1 MSQQNHSDSGQFSKI
16 LSLKFILGSWP
27 LGYKL
32 ILEGNAVNV
41 TPDPCSFNNEPMT
54 CIPSIEEW
62 NKFLES
68 IERLDVLNW
77 KESYID
83 PSISDGT
90 QWLFQIRTE
99 SFEIETG
106 GSNAYPEN
114 FNGLIK
120 SFNMLINNDYF
131 TQGYANTPRYD
142 PKSDT
147 IYI

>member
-1 MSQQNHSDSGQFSKI
+1 MSQQDQSDSDHFSKI
-16 LSLKFILGSWP
+16 FSLEFTLGSWRSSSR
-27 LGYKL
+27 L
-32 ILEGNAVNV
+32 ILEDSEVTV
-41 TPDPCSFNNEPMT
+41 TPTPWAFNDAVIT
-54 CIPSIEEW
+54 YSPSNEEW

-90 QWLFQIRTE
+90 EWLFQIRTE

-114 FNGLIK
+114 FNGLIMSINK
-120 SFNMLINNDYF
+120 LIPLPCF
-131 TQGYANTPRYD
+131 TLGSPICVDIN
-142 PKSDT
+142 
-147 IYI
+147 

>member
-1 MSQQNHSDSGQFSKI
+1 MSKQNHSHSGQSSKI

-32 ILEGNAVNV
+32 ILEGSEVKV
-41 TPDPCSFNNEPMT
+41 TPAPWAINEVMT
-54 CIPSIEEW
+54 CSPSIEEW
-62 NKFLES
+62 SKFLES
-68 IERLDVLNW
+68 IERLDVLKW

-90 QWLFQIRTE
+90 EWLFQIRTE
-99 SFEIETG
+99 SFEIDTG
-106 GSNAYPEN
+106 GTNAYPEN

-120 SFNMLINNDYF
+120 SFNILINNDYF